1 MPPPTVPF
9 FLTSTTL
16 SPTTNKPQPQ
26 AQLPSPAPARPCDAQ
41 AQAAA
46 SHASEA
52 SASYATRMR
61 LNPHLALPLFDHL
74 LRSGADPD
82 PAAYALALASCARG
96 MDRAADAQLHAHA
109 AKRGLVASHRRVRGG
124 LVHAYAA
131 CGMLPHARRVFDGGT
146 DNDMFAWNCL
156 LRGYALEGGGAD
168 ALRDFFARMPSWDTV
183 SWNTVLSWCVANG
196 EYDEAIAVFREML
209 ASQECQPD
217 RVTLVSVVSAIA
229 YLGALA
235 LGLWAH
241 AYVIRKGVEVD
252 EKLSSALINM
262 YSKCG
267 FIEGAVY
274 VFENTGGKMSLDT
287 WNAMLECYMDT
298 GAGVGVRLGCGCPIR
313 HIFLGHAKYHLESDT
328 SVGIRHG
335 CGVSDSAKNLGHGCP
350 GNTIM
355 LAGFTANGCSARAL
369 ELFMRMESKGLVPN
383 KITFNSVLNAC
394 SHGGLVEEGTRYFQR
409 MSTVY
414 GIEPDIAH
422 YGCMVD
428 LFSRAGMFEKAE
440 EIIQTMLMEPDASM
454 LKALLGACRTYKN
467 LELGKKAGH
476 RLIEAAPNDHAGY
489 VLLSNIYA
497 LDGNWGGVHKV
508 RKLMLDRSVLKI
520 PGSSSLELNG
530 VIHEFVSGDKSHSRK
545 RDIYKMLSKIR
556 QQLKNTG
563 YTPDT
568 SQVLLDIDD
577 EDVKE
582 SSLALHSEKLAIA
595 FGLISTA
602 PGTPI
607 RVVNNLRICGD
618 CHNAIKLLS
627 KIYGRNI
634 IVRDASRFHHF
645 REGSCSCGDYW

>member
-26 AQLPSPAPARPCDAQ
+26 AQLPSPAPARPCDTQ

-96 MDRAADAQLHAHA
+96 RDRAAVAQLHAHA
-109 AKRGLVASHRRVRGG
+109 AKRGLVVSHRRVRGG

-274 VFENTGGKMSLDT
+274 VFENTGGEMSLDT
-287 WNAMLECYMDT
+287 WNA
-298 GAGVGVRLGCGCPIR
+298 
-313 HIFLGHAKYHLESDT
+313 
-328 SVGIRHG
+328 
-335 CGVSDSAKNLGHGCP
+335 
-350 GNTIM
+350 M

-394 SHGGLVEEGTRYFQR
+394 SHGGLVEEG
-409 MSTVY
+409 
-414 GIEPDIAH
+414 
-422 YGCMVD
+422 
-428 LFSRAGMFEKAE
+428 MFEKAE
-440 EIIQTMLMEPDASM
+440 EIIQTMPMEPDASM

-568 SQVLLDIDD
+568 SLVLLDIDD